1 MKNKGYAKI
10 WGGGRGGQIRCIVGN
25 VELGLWCFDQILC
38 YAVLAE
44 PFYPIFYERIQEI
57 CSLFEQL
64 PSIYCF

>member
-10 WGGGRGGQIRCIVGN
+10 WGGAGGQIRCIVGN

>member
-1 MKNKGYAKI
+1 MRKFGAA
-10 WGGGRGGQIRCIVGN
+10 GGGGGGPIRCIVGN